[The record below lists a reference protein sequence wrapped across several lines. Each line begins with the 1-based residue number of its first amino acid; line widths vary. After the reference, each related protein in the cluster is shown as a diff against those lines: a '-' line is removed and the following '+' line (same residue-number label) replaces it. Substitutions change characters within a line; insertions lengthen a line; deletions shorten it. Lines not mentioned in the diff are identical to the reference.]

1 MRAPFQVLIFPFI
14 NEKNGYLYAIFKRK
28 DLKFWQGI
36 SGGGEN
42 EETPAEAAK
51 RETFEETQIDKS
63 SKYIALDSM
72 TTIPITNV
80 GNWKWKKG
88 VLVLPEY
95 SFGVEVFSK
104 DLKVGKKHFSYK
116 WLPYEKA
123 KQLLKYDSNKTALW
137 ELNYRL
143 NERRHSVFFDLN
155 LS

>member
-14 NEKNGYLYAIFKRK
+14 DEKNNYLYAIFKRK

-42 EETPAEAAK
+42 KETPAEAAR
-51 RETFEETQIDKS
+51 RETFEETKIDKRS
-63 SKYIALDSM
+63 RYIVLDSM
-72 TTIPITNV
+72 TTIPIANV
-80 GNWKWKKG
+80 GNYKWKKG
-88 VLVLPEY
+88 VLVLSEH

-104 DLKVGKKHFSYK
+104 DLKLGKEHSSYK

-123 KQLLKYDSNKTALW
+123 EKLLKYDSNKTALW

-143 NERRHSVFFDLN
+143 NKRRKM
-155 LS
+155 